1 MHNHIV
7 EMPSSKESRPES
19 VSAPPPSRATTNAN
33 DDSVAVHSAA
43 NSGNMIKLVLRHAY
57 YFLEGNWKRVW
68 VMVLWISMCLGLFA
82 WKFVQYRHHTLFDV
96 MGYSVCVTKGCAETC
111 KN

>member
-1 MHNHIV
+1 
-7 EMPSSKESRPES
+7 
-19 VSAPPPSRATTNAN
+19 
-33 DDSVAVHSAA
+33 
-43 NSGNMIKLVLRHAY
+43 
-57 YFLEGNWKRVW
+57 
-68 VMVLWISMCLGLFA
+68 LGLFA